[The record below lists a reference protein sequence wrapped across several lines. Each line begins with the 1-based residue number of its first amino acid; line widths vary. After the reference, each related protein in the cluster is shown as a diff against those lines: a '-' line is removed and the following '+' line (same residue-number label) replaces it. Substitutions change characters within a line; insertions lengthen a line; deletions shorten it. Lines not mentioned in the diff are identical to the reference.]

1 MQITAAQRAP
11 AAWRCLMRLR
21 GQAGVTLI
29 EVLAATVILGI
40 GLVGVGAMVTNGSI
54 AHDKAATYTIAA
66 ARASEELERIR
77 EAGYLGAQVND
88 LLFPSAAGY
97 AILDSSHVRFT
108 VNDLKSGSGMIT
120 LVEDAEAQ
128 ATNPSTGQPY
138 SNLKKITVDITW
150 SGGHSTQGSYQV
162 VTLLANRP

>member
-1 MQITAAQRAP
+1 MQTTAAQGAS
-11 AAWRCLMRLR
+11 AARRRRHGL
-21 GQAGVTLI
+21 GSQAGVTLI
-29 EVLAATVILGI
+29 EVLAATIILGI
-40 GLVGVGAMVTNGSI
+40 GLVGVGAMMTNGSI

-77 EAGYLGAQVND
+77 EAGYLGAQINT

-97 AILDSSHVRFT
+97 AIQSATRVTFPVT
-108 VNDLKSGSGMIT
+108 DLKSGAGAIT
-120 LVEDAEAQ
+120 LVEDTEAQ

-138 SNLKKITVDITW
+138 SNLKRITVDITW
-150 SGGHSTQGSYQV
+150 AGGHSVQGSYQV